1 MAVPLML
8 PTPRDTVV
16 VVIDAQE
23 RLMPAMHA
31 DLRDRALKH
40 MQALLKA
47 SAVHQVPVVCTEQYP
62 KGLGATLP
70 EIRSLMEPYDP
81 IVKTAF
87 SCCDVEPFT
96 RKLESLNRPNIAVM
110 GMETHVC
117 VYQTVVG
124 LLQRGY
130 KPLLLSDAVCSRKMI
145 DYETSV
151 EQMREDGA
159 TISTTETLL
168 FSWTREA
175 GSEAFKKI
183 SLIVRDLS

>member
-1 MAVPLML
+1 MGHPLLL
-8 PTPRDTVV
+8 PTPRDTAV
-16 VVIDAQE
+16 VVIDVQE
-23 RLMPAMHA
+23 RLIPAMHPE
-31 DLRDRALKH
+31 LKDRALKH

-70 EIRSLMEPYDP
+70 EIRSLIDPYEP

-87 SCCDVEPFT
+87 SCCDVESFT
-96 RKLESLNRPNIAVM
+96 RKLESINRPNIAVI

-130 KPLLLSDAVCSRKMI
+130 KPILLKDGVCSRKLL
-145 DYETSV
+145 DFETSV
-151 EQMREDGA
+151 DQMRNEGA
-159 TISTTETLL
+159 CISTTETLL
-168 FSWTREA
+168 FAWTREA

-183 SLIVRDLS
+183 STIVRDLA